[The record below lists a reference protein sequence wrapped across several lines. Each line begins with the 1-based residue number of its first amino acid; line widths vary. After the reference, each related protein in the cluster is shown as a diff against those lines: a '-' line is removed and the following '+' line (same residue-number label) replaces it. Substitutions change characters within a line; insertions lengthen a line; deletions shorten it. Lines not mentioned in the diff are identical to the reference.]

1 MRRSLK
7 SNKSVL
13 LIFMIAIF
21 TLISY
26 FFDQLVIRQE
36 DSLRNS
42 QIKLENK
49 NVEIDTLNSI
59 STQLAALEEN
69 VWTKYIVLKRQRNYW
84 FKSLLLLTNYDSY
97 PFLTNK
103 ELRDTFYD
111 KEYINEYIKNKFILY
126 FINTIIATKPENVS
140 NPILPYPKTF
150 FYQIIVA
157 HSEDLFPEFITED
170 NEIKSIQINFEDAFI
185 EINEKIHFNEFAKYY
200 NLHNEEKRQI
210 AVKQFSLE
218 NWSDLHKFNY
228 VLVNKL
234 EDYLSLISTQYI
246 KIDKKILDTEIIR
259 DKEIAKISNSLT
271 FKNYYILSSI
281 ISQVLSLFFLL
292 ILFRS
297 LLKNQV

>member
-126 FINTIIATKPENVS
+126 FINTIIAHRE
-140 NPILPYPKTF
+140 IDDF